1 MATLVDALGILKSF
15 GIYETILPFLLITAG
30 AYAVFTKYKPFGEM
44 KGVNA
49 IVATVIGLVFISFAK
64 AVSFINLLIPFMTIF
79 LIMIVLAI
87 LIFTFIGLKGETIA
101 DTFKTTPA
109 AYLILVFIFLFIVVI
124 VYSLT
129 FPEVTVFIQNPVL
142 AQQLNI
148 SPTGGPGA
156 TASQQ
161 AMTYLFFQIGQVIL
175 SPQILGLIALF
186 VVFAVAVFFITYEG
200 KKEH

>member
-15 GIYETILPFLLITAG
+15 GVYDTILPFLLIMAG
-30 AYAVFTKYKPFGEM
+30 TYAMLTKYKPFGET

-49 IVATVIGLVFISFAK
+49 IIATVIGLVFISFAK

-87 LIFTFIGLKGETIA
+87 LIFTFIGVKGETLA
-101 DTFKTTPA
+101 EVFKSPTA
-109 AYLILVFIFLFIVVI
+109 AIPFIFILIFIVVI

-129 FPEVTVFIQNPVL
+129 FPEVTIFIQNPVL

-148 SPTGGPGA
+148 TPTGGPGA

-161 AMTYLFFQIGQVIL
+161 AMTYLFFQIGQILL

-200 KKEH
+200 KKGT

>member
-15 GIYETILPFLLITAG
+15 GIYETILPFLLVTAG
-30 AYAVFTKYKPFGEM
+30 TYAVLTKYKPFGEM

-79 LIMIVLAI
+79 LIMIVLAL
-87 LIFTFIGLKGETIA
+87 LIFTFIGVKGETLA
-101 DTFKTTPA
+101 EVFKSPTA
-109 AYLILVFIFLFIVVI
+109 AMPFIFILIFIVVI

-129 FPEVTVFIQNPVL
+129 FPEVTIFIQNPVL

-148 SPTGGPGA
+148 TPTGGPGA

-161 AMTYLFFQIGQVIL
+161 AMTYLFFQIGQILL

-200 KKEH
+200 KKGT